1 MDLCHSY
8 GALVHMHSH
17 GNINKIIRDLYDIG
31 IDILNP
37 LDPYDR
43 MNIVELIEKYG
54 DMITF
59 VRGINKFFLIGHLM
73 NRNYI

>member
-1 MDLCHSY
+1 
-8 GALVHMHSH
+8 MHSH
-17 GNINKIIRDLYDIG
+17 GNINKVIRDLYDID

-37 LDPYDR
+37 LDPHDG
-43 MNIVELIEKYG
+43 MNIVEPIGKYG

-59 VRGINKFFLIGHLM
+59 VGGINKFFLIGHLM

>member
-1 MDLCHSY
+1 
-8 GALVHMHSH
+8 MHSH
-17 GNINKIIRDLYDIG
+17 GNIDKIIRGFYDIG

-37 LDPYDR
+37 LDPYDG

-54 DMITF
+54 NMITF
-59 VRGINKFFLIGHLM
+59 VGGINKFFLIGHLM